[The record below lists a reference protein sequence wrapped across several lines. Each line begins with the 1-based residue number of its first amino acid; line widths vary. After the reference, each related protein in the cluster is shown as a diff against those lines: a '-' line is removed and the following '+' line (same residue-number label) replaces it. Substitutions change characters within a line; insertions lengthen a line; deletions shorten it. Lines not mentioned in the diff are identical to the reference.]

1 MKKLTSPIKLSVS
14 LAALLLSQASFAA
27 GTDAG
32 TIVQN
37 TATIS
42 YFVSGQEQA
51 AITSETAEFV
61 VDRKVD
67 LSVSVN
73 GTANVPATPSS
84 SSSLPANK
92 LTYTLSN
99 DGNSEQVFK
108 ITASHLGSDQFDAG
122 TGTTQAPH
130 VPQACQYTMDGGTTN
145 HLFTASPA
153 PTVTL
158 AEDATATINVT
169 CSMPNRPDV
178 SDGDLST
185 IEVLATAVDGTGPT
199 AATMAESTVADR
211 VDQIDVVLA
220 DSAGTGD
227 ALRDAKHSAR
237 QTYEINVPMLTV
249 VKTSTVVSDPSN
261 GTNSPKRIPGAIVQY
276 KITVENAST
285 STDATGVVI
294 TDDLTLA
301 MSKGVVLD
309 QSSISTSSGAATY
322 DSGTKKITATGMT
335 VPKAVGGTNGSV
347 ALTFNVV
354 IQ

>member
-1 MKKLTSPIKLSVS
+1 MKQFTSPIKLSVS
-14 LAALLLSQASFAA
+14 LAALLFSQASFAA

-73 GTANVPATPSS
+73 GTSNVPATPSS
-84 SSSLPANK
+84 SSSLAANK

-99 DGNSEQVFK
+99 DGNSSQIFK

-122 TGTTQAPH
+122 TGTTQGPH
-130 VPQACQYTMDGGTTN
+130 VPQPCQYTMDGGTTN

-185 IEVLATAVDGTGPT
+185 IEVLATAVDAAG
-199 AATMAESTVADR
+199 ATMAESTVEDR

-220 DSAGTGD
+220 DIAGTGD

-249 VKTSTVVSDPSN
+249 VKTSTVISDPSN
-261 GTNSPKRIPGAIVQY
+261 GTDKPKRIPGAIVQY

-301 MSKGVVLD
+301 MSKGVTFIANT
-309 QSSISTSSGAATY
+309 ISTTSGAGAF
-322 DSGTKKITATGMT
+322 DSGTNKVTATGMT
-335 VPKAVGGTNGSV
+335 VPKATAAGNGS
-347 ALTFNVV
+347 ASITFNVV
-354 IQ
+354 INL